1 MLISFIVISCVV
13 ILGRWMAKINSE
25 EVQSLEN
32 FISRINEAFNSIQLA
47 AQINQVRCSWFPVS
61 QDFFLCL

>member
-1 MLISFIVISCVV
+1 
-13 ILGRWMAKINSE
+13 MAKINSE

-47 AQINQVRCSWFPVS
+47 AQINQVRCV
-61 QDFFLCL
+61 